1 MRTPPRSDGDLHGV
15 EAVLASIRDVREEPP
30 IPFPQLRQVGVEA
43 LTSLGWVQGT
53 LHLPM
58 HQTLLEFLRLAH
70 DLVKVT
76 RVRLPGEPQPLPFVA
91 IRPEAITLIVPTL
104 EQALVEPPGH
114 LGMTAPRP
122 VMCLLS
128 QGQLRG
134 TLDVITGMRL
144 SDQLRQYGDFM
155 VLRHCLLA
163 PYGETLNSPQAR
175 SFTTAVVS
183 LRQAAGV
190 AEDR

>member
-1 MRTPPRSDGDLHGV
+1 MRLSPRPNGDTPGV
-15 EAVLASIRDVREEPP
+15 EAVLNPSRDLPQGQP
-30 IPFPQLRQVGVEA
+30 IPYPQLRQVSVEA
-43 LTSLGWVQGT
+43 LTSLGWVQGI

-58 HQTLLEFLRLAH
+58 HQTLLEFVRLAD
-70 DLVKVT
+70 DLIKVT
-76 RVRLPGEPQPLPFVA
+76 RVRLPGEPQLLPFVA

-122 VMCLLS
+122 VMCLLP

-144 SDQLRQYGDFM
+144 SDQLRQYGEFM

-175 SFTTAVVS
+175 SFATVVVS
-183 LRQAAGV
+183 LRQSAGV